1 MKSGKI
7 IEVSGPLVKASGME
21 DAAVQ
26 EVCYVGNL
34 HLMGEIIEMH
44 KDIAFIQVYEETSG
58 LQPGEAV
65 ELTGEPLSVE
75 LGPGLLSKMFDGIQ
89 RPLDDFMQRT
99 QSIS

>member
-1 MKSGKI
+1 
-7 IEVSGPLVKASGME
+7 ME

-58 LQPGEAV
+58 LQPGDC
-65 ELTGEPLSVE
+65 
-75 LGPGLLSKMFDGIQ
+75 LLYTSPSPRD
-89 RPLDDFMQRT
+89 
-99 QSIS
+99 